1 MYRVRALHISCD
13 VNDVMLFGHIQ
24 IVERRTNQSPPL
36 TDTNAHY
43 IRIGPT
49 KKKRIRNAKR
59 EAGEFSMRRIEAEPN
74 FVEIYDDKFIHT
86 MHMLHMHL

>member
-1 MYRVRALHISCD
+1 MWMMWCYLGIFKSS
-13 VNDVMLFGHIQ
+13 N
-24 IVERRTNQSPPL
+24 VERIR
-36 TDTNAHY
+36 AHHSQIQTLITY
-43 IRIGPT
+43 ESVQL